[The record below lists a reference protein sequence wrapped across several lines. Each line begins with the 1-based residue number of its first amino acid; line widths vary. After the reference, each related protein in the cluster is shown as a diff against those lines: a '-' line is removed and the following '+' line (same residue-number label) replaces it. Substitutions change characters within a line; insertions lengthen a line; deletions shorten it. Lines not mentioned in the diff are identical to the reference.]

1 MLLWFKCFNY
11 IRPPSCDQIKLVIF
25 IALLLI
31 FQAAH
36 HEFAL
41 NFNPANPYC
50 QGEAP
55 FREAQHTLFPA

>member
-1 MLLWFKCFNY
+1 ME
-11 IRPPSCDQIKLVIF
+11 
-25 IALLLI
+25 LLLLL
-31 FQAAH
+31 QAAH

-55 FREAQHTLFPA
+55 PENDNVSLCDGIVVIKVSHTSIAIQAHRANH